1 MLAGKKTSSSGQWAV
16 KKFHWKLQGDS
27 SGKFLCHSSR
37 QPRGDVRLAVVPGLN
52 IKRHGSAPC
61 IRYASTLRGLQ
72 PAKLLGIP
80 GGVLLTVGAATLM
93 WFKTKADPEL
103 GAPSVWGGEM
113 AFLGLL
119 GATGTTGLALY
130 AATGTSLDSPLLA
143 LHFGTVLA
151 FFLTMPHSKM
161 VHGFYRLAAL
171 IRDAQIK
178 QA

>member
-1 MLAGKKTSSSGQWAV
+1 
-16 KKFHWKLQGDS
+16 
-27 SGKFLCHSSR
+27 
-37 QPRGDVRLAVVPGLN
+37 
-52 IKRHGSAPC
+52 
-61 IRYASTLRGLQ
+61 
-72 PAKLLGIP
+72 
-80 GGVLLTVGAATLM
+80 M

-130 AATGTSLDSPLLA
+130 AATGTSLVSPLLA

-151 FFLTMPHSKM
+151 FFQTTHHSKV
-161 VHGFYRLAAL
+161 VHGFYCVAAL
-171 IRDAQIK
+171 IRGAQIK